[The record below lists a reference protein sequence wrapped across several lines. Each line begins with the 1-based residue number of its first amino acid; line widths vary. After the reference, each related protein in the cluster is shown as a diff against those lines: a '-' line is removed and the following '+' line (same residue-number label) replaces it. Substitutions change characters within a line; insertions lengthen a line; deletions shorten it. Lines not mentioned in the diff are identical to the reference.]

1 MFALAKDKG
10 VGHMRIFRLATVSAA
25 FGLAVLGGASLAA
38 PAARAGTAPCMVVDD
53 ETQAS
58 YTSLQAAEVA
68 ASPGDTLSATGTCTG
83 TTEITQNLVAGLT
96 PAHKPAAHKPA
107 VSGSA
112 PARLPR
118 FYVTTSSAPGGRG
131 IQAVVRASA
140 SGQVTGTVPVPSAIP
155 VEWADSGGTFVT
167 AAADDRSFIIGV
179 QGGQSPTKIGLDLRL
194 FRFAISAAG
203 KPGRLTKLAPAP
215 MRNETTEGIALSPDG
230 KLLAVSLQND
240 SSPDPVG
247 VIQVLNLATGAIRT
261 WTAPARSVYIPG
273 PPSWADGSRVIAFT
287 WLRST
292 QSGLMS
298 APRGIR
304 LLDTAAPGGNLVAG
318 TVIVPRGVVA
328 AGSIVSALITPGG
341 RDVIVVTW
349 RDLTPRASTHTV
361 VVQFAELQASTG
373 RLVRLLRT
381 ETARYD
387 QVSVVTV
394 EDSLGVLSLGS
405 QGRYAL
411 VQGVKFGWLDVGGPD
426 PGRFTPLPAVPAGQ
440 YVNFAAW

>member
-1 MFALAKDKG
+1 MPDLENLLREELQHEAQKVQPELLRPLQVPTRRPSWRPRLLPFA
-10 VGHMRIFRLATVSAA
+10 AA
-25 FGLAVLGGASLAA
+25 AAVIAVITAGA
-38 PAARAGTAPCMVVDD
+38 
-53 ETQAS
+53 
-58 YTSLQAAEVA
+58 
-68 ASPGDTLSATGTCTG
+68 
-83 TTEITQNLVAGLT
+83 LVAGLT
-96 PAHKPAAHKPA
+96 AAHKPAAHKPA
-107 VSGSA
+107 VSGSV
-112 PARLPR
+112 PAGLPR
-118 FYVTTSSAPGGRG
+118 FYVTTSSGPGGRG

-140 SGQVTGTVPVPSAIP
+140 RGQVTGTVRVPSALP

-179 QGGQSPTKIGLDLRL
+179 QGGQSPTNDGLNLSL

-203 KPGRLTKLAPAP
+203 KPGHLTELAAAPA
-215 MRNETTEGIALSPDG
+215 RDETTEGIALSPDG
-230 KLLAVSLQND
+230 KLLAVSMMRSTPGNYA
-240 SSPDPVG
+240 PT
-247 VIQVLNLATGAIRT
+247 IQVLNLATGAIRT
-261 WTAPARSVYIPG
+261 WTVPTRNYPYLIG
-273 PPSWADGSRVIAFT
+273 PPSWADGSRLIAFT

-298 APRGIR
+298 APRGIL
-304 LLDTAAPGGNLVAG
+304 LLDTAAPGDNLLAG
-318 TVIVPRGVVA
+318 TVIVPSGRVA
-328 AGSIVSALITPGG
+328 AGSIVSALITPDG
-341 RDVIVVTW
+341 RHVIVVTW

-373 RLVRLLRT
+373 RLVRVLRT

-387 QVSVVTV
+387 QVNVVTV
-394 EDSLGVLSLGS
+394 EVSLGVLSLAP

>member
-1 MFALAKDKG
+1 
-10 VGHMRIFRLATVSAA
+10 MRIFRLATVSAA
-25 FGLAVLGGASLAA
+25 FGLAVLGGTGWASLAA
-38 PAARAGTAPCMVVDD
+38 PAAQASTAPCMVVHD
-53 ETQAS
+53 EPQAS

-107 VSGSA
+107 LSGSA
-112 PARLPR
+112 PASLPR
-118 FYVTTSSAPGGRG
+118 FYVTTSSSPGGRG

-140 SGQVTGTVPVPSAIP
+140 SGQVTGTVLVPSAIP

-179 QGGQSPTKIGLDLRL
+179 QGGQAPTKIGLDLRL
-194 FRFAISAAG
+194 FRFAISDAG
-203 KPGRLTKLAPAP
+203 KPGHLTELAPAP

-247 VIQVLNLATGAIRT
+247 AIQVLNLATGAIRT

-304 LLDTAAPGGNLVAG
+304 LLDTAAPGDNLVAG
-318 TVIVPRGVVA
+318 TVIVPSGVVA
-328 AGSIVSALITPGG
+328 AGSVVSALITPDG

-349 RDLTPRASTHTV
+349 RDLTPRASIRTV
-361 VVQFAELQASTG
+361 VVQFAELQAATG
-373 RLVRLLRT
+373 RLVRLLYTRT
-381 ETARYD
+381 GRYG
-387 QVSVVTV
+387 QVPVITLQ
-394 EDSLGVLSLGS
+394 DSLGVLSLGS

-426 PGRFTPLPAVPAGQ
+426 PGQFTPLPAVPAGQ

>member
-1 MFALAKDKG
+1 
-10 VGHMRIFRLATVSAA
+10 MRIFRLATVSAA
-25 FGLAVLGGASLAA
+25 FGLAVLGGTGWASLAA
-38 PAARAGTAPCMVVDD
+38 PAAQASTAPCMVVDD

-112 PARLPR
+112 PASLPR
-118 FYVTTSSAPGGRG
+118 FYVTTSSGPGGRG

-140 SGQVTGTVPVPSAIP
+140 SGQVTGTVPVPSALP

-179 QGGQSPTKIGLDLRL
+179 QGGQAPTKIGLDLRL

-203 KPGRLTKLAPAP
+203 KPGHLTELAPAP

-247 VIQVLNLATGAIRT
+247 AIQVLNLATGAIRT

-304 LLDTAAPGGNLVAG
+304 LLDTAAPGDNLVAG

-328 AGSIVSALITPGG
+328 AGSLVSALITPDG

-381 ETARYD
+381 QTERYD
-387 QVSVVTV
+387 FVHVVTV
-394 EDSLGVLSLGS
+394 EDSLGVLSLSS

>member
-1 MFALAKDKG
+1 
-10 VGHMRIFRLATVSAA
+10 MRIFRLATVSAA
-25 FGLAVLGGASLAA
+25 FGLAVLGGAGWASLAA
-38 PAARAGTAPCMVVDD
+38 PAAQASTAPCMVVDD

-68 ASPGDTLSATGTCTG
+68 ASPGATLSAAGTCTG

-96 PAHKPAAHKPA
+96 PARKPAAHKPA

-112 PARLPR
+112 PASLPR
-118 FYVTTSSAPGGRG
+118 FYVTTSSGPGGRG

-140 SGQVTGTVPVPSAIP
+140 SGRVTGTVPVPSALP

-167 AAADDRSFIIGV
+167 AAADDRSFIIGL
-179 QGGQSPTKIGLDLRL
+179 QGGQEPTKIGLDLRL

-203 KPGRLTKLAPAP
+203 KPGHLTELAPAP

-247 VIQVLNLATGAIRT
+247 AIQVLNLATGTIRT

-304 LLDTAAPGGNLVAG
+304 LLDINAPGDNLVAG

-328 AGSIVSALITPGG
+328 AGSLVSALITPDG

-381 ETARYD
+381 ETGRYG

-426 PGRFTPLPAVPAGQ
+426 LGRFTRLPAVPAGQ

>member
-1 MFALAKDKG
+1 MPDLENLLREELQHEAQKVQPELLRPLQ
-10 VGHMRIFRLATVSAA
+10 VPTRRPSWRPRLLPFTAA
-25 FGLAVLGGASLAA
+25 AAVIAVITAGA
-38 PAARAGTAPCMVVDD
+38 
-53 ETQAS
+53 
-58 YTSLQAAEVA
+58 
-68 ASPGDTLSATGTCTG
+68 
-83 TTEITQNLVAGLT
+83 LVAGLT
-96 PAHKPAAHKPA
+96 AAHKPAAHKPA

-112 PARLPR
+112 PASLPR
-118 FYVTTSSAPGGRG
+118 FYVTTSSSPGGRG

-140 SGQVTGTVPVPSAIP
+140 SGQVTGTVPVPSALP

-179 QGGQSPTKIGLDLRL
+179 QGGQAPTKIGLDLRL
-194 FRFAISAAG
+194 FRFAISDAG
-203 KPGRLTKLAPAP
+203 KPRHLTELAPAP

-230 KLLAVSLQND
+230 KLLAVSLMRD
-240 SSPDPVG
+240 STAGTVG
-247 VIQVLNLATGAIRT
+247 AIQVLDLATGATRT
-261 WTAPARSVYIPG
+261 WTAPAHSVYIPG

-304 LLDTAAPGGNLVAG
+304 LLDTAAPGDNLVAG
-318 TVIVPRGVVA
+318 TVIVPSGMVA
-328 AGSIVSALITPGG
+328 AGSIVSALITPDG

-349 RDLTPRASTHTV
+349 RDLTPQASTHTV
-361 VVQFAELQASTG
+361 IVQFAELQAATG

-381 ETARYD
+381 QTERYD
-387 QVSVVTV
+387 FEHVITV
-394 EDSLGVLSLGS
+394 EDSLGVLSLSS

-411 VQGVKFGWLDVGGPD
+411 VQGTQFGWLDVGGPD

>member
-1 MFALAKDKG
+1 MPDLENLLREELQHEAQKVQPELLRPLQ
-10 VGHMRIFRLATVSAA
+10 VPTRRPSWRPRLLPFSAA
-25 FGLAVLGGASLAA
+25 AAVIAVITASA
-38 PAARAGTAPCMVVDD
+38 
-53 ETQAS
+53 
-58 YTSLQAAEVA
+58 
-68 ASPGDTLSATGTCTG
+68 
-83 TTEITQNLVAGLT
+83 LVAGLT
-96 PAHKPAAHKPA
+96 AAHKPAAHKPA

-112 PARLPR
+112 AASLPR

-140 SGQVTGTVPVPSAIP
+140 SGQVTGTVPVPSALP

-167 AAADDRSFIIGV
+167 AAADDRNFIIGI
-179 QGGQSPTKIGLDLRL
+179 QGGQAPTKIGLDLRL

-203 KPGRLTKLAPAP
+203 KPGHLTELAPAP

-240 SSPDPVG
+240 SSADPVG
-247 VIQVLNLATGAIRT
+247 AIQVLNLATGATRT
-261 WTAPARSVYIPG
+261 WSAPASSVYIPG

-304 LLDTAAPGGNLVAG
+304 LLDTAAPGDNLVAG
-318 TVIVPRGVVA
+318 TVIVPSGVVA
-328 AGSIVSALITPGG
+328 AGSIVSALITPDG

-381 ETARYD
+381 QTARYD
-387 QVSVVTV
+387 FVHVVTV
-394 EDSLGVLSLGS
+394 EDSLGVLSLS
-405 QGRYAL
+405 PQGRYAL
-411 VQGVKFGWLDVGGPD
+411 VQGTQFGWLDVGGPD

>member
-1 MFALAKDKG
+1 MPDLENLLREELQHEAQKVQPELLRPLQ
-10 VGHMRIFRLATVSAA
+10 VPTRRPSWRPRLLPFTAA
-25 FGLAVLGGASLAA
+25 AAVIAVITAA
-38 PAARAGTAPCMVVDD
+38 A
-53 ETQAS
+53 
-58 YTSLQAAEVA
+58 
-68 ASPGDTLSATGTCTG
+68 
-83 TTEITQNLVAGLT
+83 LVAGLT
-96 PAHKPAAHKPA
+96 AAHKPAAHKPA

-112 PARLPR
+112 PASLPR

-140 SGQVTGTVPVPSAIP
+140 SGQVTGTVPVPSALP

-179 QGGQSPTKIGLDLRL
+179 QGGQAPTKTGLDLRL

-203 KPGRLTKLAPAP
+203 KPGHLTELAPAP

-240 SSPDPVG
+240 SSPDAVG
-247 VIQVLNLATGAIRT
+247 AVQVLNLATGAIRT

-273 PPSWADGSRVIAFT
+273 PPSWADGSRVIAFS

-292 QSGLMS
+292 QSGLMA

-304 LLDTAAPGGNLVAG
+304 LLDTAAPGDNLVAG

-328 AGSIVSALITPGG
+328 AGSLVSALITPDG

-381 ETARYD
+381 QTERYD
-387 QVSVVTV
+387 FTHVVTV
-394 EDSLGVLSLGS
+394 EDSLGVLSLS
-405 QGRYAL
+405 PQGRYAL
-411 VQGVKFGWLDVGGPD
+411 VQGTQFGWLDVGGPD

>member
-1 MFALAKDKG
+1 MPDLENLLREELQHEAQKVQPELLRPLQVPTRRPRWRPRLLPFA
-10 VGHMRIFRLATVSAA
+10 AA
-25 FGLAVLGGASLAA
+25 AAVIAVITAGALVAVL
-38 PAARAGTAPCMVVDD
+38 TA
-53 ETQAS
+53 
-58 YTSLQAAEVA
+58 
-68 ASPGDTLSATGTCTG
+68 
-83 TTEITQNLVAGLT
+83 
-96 PAHKPAAHKPA
+96 AHKPAARKPA

-112 PARLPR
+112 PASLPR
-118 FYVTTSSAPGGRG
+118 FYVTTSSGPGGRG

-140 SGQVTGTVPVPSAIP
+140 SGQVTGTVPVPSALP

-179 QGGQSPTKIGLDLRL
+179 QGGQEPTRTGLDLRL

-203 KPGRLTKLAPAP
+203 KPGHLTELAPAP
-215 MRNETTEGIALSPDG
+215 MRNQTTEGIALSPDG
-230 KLLAVSLQND
+230 KLLAVSLMRD
-240 SSPDPVG
+240 SPAGAVG
-247 VIQVLNLATGAIRT
+247 AIQVLDLATGATRT
-261 WTAPARSVYIPG
+261 WTAPAHSVYIPG

-304 LLDTAAPGGNLVAG
+304 LLDTATPGDNLVAG
-318 TVIVPRGVVA
+318 TVIVPSGMVA
-328 AGSIVSALITPGG
+328 AGSIVSALITPDG

-349 RDLTPRASTHTV
+349 RDLTPQASTHTV
-361 VVQFAELQASTG
+361 IVQFAELQAATG
-373 RLVRLLRT
+373 RLVRLLYTRT
-381 ETARYD
+381 ERYD
-387 QVSVVTV
+387 EVPFTTLQ
-394 EDSLGVLSLGS
+394 DSLGVLSLGS

-411 VQGVKFGWLDVGGPD
+411 VQGIQFGWLDVGGPD

>member
-1 MFALAKDKG
+1 
-10 VGHMRIFRLATVSAA
+10 MRIFRLATVSAA
-25 FGLAVLGGASLAA
+25 FGLAVLGGTGWASLAA
-38 PAARAGTAPCMVVDD
+38 PAAQASTAPCMVVDD

-68 ASPGDTLSATGTCTG
+68 ASPGATLSATGTRTG
-83 TTEITQNLVAGLT
+83 TTETTQNLVAGLT
-96 PAHKPAAHKPA
+96 PARKPAAHKPA

-112 PARLPR
+112 PASLPR

-140 SGQVTGTVPVPSAIP
+140 SGQVTGTVPVPSALP

-179 QGGQSPTKIGLDLRL
+179 QGGQEPTKIGLDLRL

-203 KPGRLTKLAPAP
+203 KPGHLTELAPAP

-247 VIQVLNLATGAIRT
+247 AIQVLNLATGTIRT

-304 LLDTAAPGGNLVAG
+304 LLDINAPGDNLVAG

-328 AGSIVSALITPGG
+328 AGSLVSALITPDG

-426 PGRFTPLPAVPAGQ
+426 LGRFTRLPAVPAGQ

>member
-1 MFALAKDKG
+1 MPDVENLLREELKRAAGQVQPELLRPLQ
-10 VGHMRIFRLATVSAA
+10 VPTRRPSWRPRL
-25 FGLAVLGGASLAA
+25 LPLAA
-38 PAARAGTAPCMVVDD
+38 AAAVIAVIAAGA
-53 ETQAS
+53 
-58 YTSLQAAEVA
+58 
-68 ASPGDTLSATGTCTG
+68 
-83 TTEITQNLVAGLT
+83 LVAGPT
-96 PAHKPAAHKPA
+96 AAHQPAAHKPAAHKPA
-107 VSGSA
+107 AHKPAAHKPAAHKPVVSGSA
-112 PARLPR
+112 PAGLPR
-118 FYVTTSSAPGGRG
+118 FYVTTSSSPDGGG

-140 SGQVTGTVPVPSAIP
+140 SGQVTGTVAVPSAIP

-179 QGGQSPTKIGLDLRL
+179 QGGQEPTKSGMDLRL

-203 KPGRLTKLAPAP
+203 KPGHLTELAAAP

-240 SSPDPVG
+240 SSPDAVG
-247 VIQVLNLATGAIRT
+247 VIQVLDLATGAIRT
-261 WTAPARSVYIPG
+261 WTAPAHNEYIPG

-287 WLRST
+287 WLNSA
-292 QSGLMS
+292 QSGLMA

-304 LLDTAAPGGNLVAG
+304 LLDTAAPGDNLLAG
-318 TVIVPRGVVA
+318 TVIVPKGVVA
-328 AGSIVSALITPGG
+328 AGSIVSAQITPDG

-349 RDLTPRASTHTV
+349 RDLTPV

-387 QVSVVTV
+387 QVNVVTV
-394 EDSLGVLSLGS
+394 EDSLGVLSVGS

-411 VQGVKFGWLDVGGPD
+411 VQGTQFGWLDVGGPD
-426 PGRFTPLPAVPAGQ
+426 PGRFAPLPAVPAGQ
-440 YVNFAAW
+440 YVDFAAW

>member
-1 MFALAKDKG
+1 
-10 VGHMRIFRLATVSAA
+10 MRIFRLATVSAA
-25 FGLAVLGGASLAA
+25 FGLAVLGGTGWVSLAA
-38 PAARAGTAPCMVVDD
+38 PAAQASTAPCMVVDD

-112 PARLPR
+112 PASRPR

-179 QGGQSPTKIGLDLRL
+179 QGGQEPTKIGLDLRL

-203 KPGRLTKLAPAP
+203 KPGHLTELAPAP

-247 VIQVLNLATGAIRT
+247 AIQVLNLATGAIRT

-304 LLDTAAPGGNLVAG
+304 LLDTAAPGDNLMAG

-328 AGSIVSALITPGG
+328 AGSIVSALITPDG

>member
-1 MFALAKDKG
+1 MPDLENLLREELQHEAQKVQPELLRPLQ
-10 VGHMRIFRLATVSAA
+10 VPTRRPSWRPRLLPFTAA
-25 FGLAVLGGASLAA
+25 AAVIAVITAGA
-38 PAARAGTAPCMVVDD
+38 
-53 ETQAS
+53 
-58 YTSLQAAEVA
+58 
-68 ASPGDTLSATGTCTG
+68 
-83 TTEITQNLVAGLT
+83 LVAGLT
-96 PAHKPAAHKPA
+96 AAHKPAHKPA

-112 PARLPR
+112 PASLPG
-118 FYVTTSSAPGGRG
+118 FYVTTSSGPGGLG

-140 SGQVTGTVPVPSAIP
+140 SGQVTGTVPVPSALP

-179 QGGQSPTKIGLDLRL
+179 QGGQAPTKIGLDLRL
-194 FRFAISAAG
+194 FRFAISDAG
-203 KPGRLTKLAPAP
+203 KPGHLTELAPAP

-230 KLLAVSLQND
+230 KLLAVSLMSD
-240 SSPDPVG
+240 SAGNAAPT
-247 VIQVLNLATGAIRT
+247 IQVLNLATGATRT
-261 WTAPARSVYIPG
+261 WTAPTRNYPYLIG
-273 PPSWADGSRVIAFT
+273 PPSWADGNRVIAFT

-304 LLDTAAPGGNLVAG
+304 LLDTAAPGDNLVAG
-318 TVIVPRGVVA
+318 TVIVPSGMVA
-328 AGSIVSALITPGG
+328 AGSIVSALITPDG

-411 VQGVKFGWLDVGGPD
+411 VQGIQFGWLDVGGPD
-426 PGRFTPLPAVPAGQ
+426 LGRFTPLPAVPAGQ

>member
-1 MFALAKDKG
+1 MPD
-10 VGHMRIFRLATVSAA
+10 VENRLREELKRAAEQVQPELLRPLQVPTRRVSWRPR
-25 FGLAVLGGASLAA
+25 LLPLAA
-38 PAARAGTAPCMVVDD
+38 AAAVIAVITAGALVAAHQPAAS
-53 ETQAS
+53 Q
-58 YTSLQAAEVA
+58 
-68 ASPGDTLSATGTCTG
+68 
-83 TTEITQNLVAGLT
+83 
-96 PAHKPAAHKPA
+96 PAAHQAAAPQPA
-107 VSGSA
+107 AHLPAAVGSA
-112 PARLPR
+112 PASLPR
-118 FYVTTSSAPGGRG
+118 FYVTTSTSPDSRG
-131 IQAVVRASA
+131 IQAVVRVSA
-140 SGQVTGTVPVPSAIP
+140 SGQITGTVPVPSAIP

-179 QGGQSPTKIGLDLRL
+179 QGGEEPTKLGLDLRL

-203 KPGRLTKLAPAP
+203 KPGHLTELAAAP

-240 SSPDPVG
+240 SSPDAVAA
-247 VIQVLNLATGAIRT
+247 IQVLDLATGATRT

-292 QSGLMS
+292 QSGLMA
-298 APRGIR
+298 APRGIQ
-304 LLDTAAPGGNLVAG
+304 LLDTAAPGDSLAG
-318 TVIVPRGVVA
+318 TVIVPSGVVG
-328 AGSIVSALITPGG
+328 AGSIVSALITPDG

-349 RDLTPRASTHTV
+349 RDLTPGASTHTI

-387 QVSVVTV
+387 
-394 EDSLGVLSLGS
+394 EDHATTLEVSLGVLSLAS

-411 VQGVKFGWLDVGGPD
+411 VQGTQFGWLDVGGPD
-426 PGRFTPLPAVPAGQ
+426 PGRFAPLPAVPAGQ